1 VSVRG
6 MPGLTAW
13 VGLVDIGRP
22 QPGETVFVS
31 SATGAV
37 GQVVGQLAKRAG
49 ARVVGSGGSDAK
61 VAHAVDRLGYDA
73 AFNYRTVDSIAGAL
87 AELCPDGIDVYFDNV
102 GGETLEAVLTRA
114 NPGARIPVC
123 GMISRYESAED
134 PGVRNLISV
143 LANRL
148 TITGFSIYDHVHR
161 LPWFVP
167 RMGRWV
173 RDGSIV
179 YDEDIVDGIETLPQA
194 FLGMLAGDNI
204 GKRLVRVGPDQA

>member
-1 VSVRG
+1 

-22 QPGETVFVS
+22 TPGETVYVS

-49 ARVVGSGGSDAK
+49 ARVVGSGGSNAK
-61 VAHAVDRLGYDA
+61 VAHAVNRLGYDA
-73 AFNYRTVDSIAGAL
+73 AFNYKTVPSIAEAL
-87 AELCPDGIDVYFDNV
+87 REHCPDGIDVYFDNV
-102 GGETLEAVLTRA
+102 GGETLEAVLT
-114 NPGARIPVC
+114 NVNSGARIPVC
-123 GMISRYESAED
+123 GMISRYESTDD
-134 PGVRNLISV
+134 PGVKNLASV

-161 LPWFVP
+161 LGWFVP
-167 RMGRWV
+167 RMSQWLV
-173 RDGSIV
+173 EGSIV
-179 YDEDIVDGIETLPQA
+179 YDQDIVEGIDALPAA

-204 GKRLVRVGPDQA
+204 GKRIVRLGPSTSDDG